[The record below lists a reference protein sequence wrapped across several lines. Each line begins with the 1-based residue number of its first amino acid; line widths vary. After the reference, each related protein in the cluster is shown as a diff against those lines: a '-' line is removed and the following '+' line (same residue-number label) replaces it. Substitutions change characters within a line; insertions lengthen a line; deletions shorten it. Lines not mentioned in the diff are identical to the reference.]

1 MKHLQLSRD
10 IWLLLALFILLA
22 GFTAFVTIRQREIQ
36 EQQEIFISYS
46 SHSAQ
51 TDGTVALYEW
61 LGRLGYAAERIEN
74 RQFQISDNTRLLF
87 VLGPTETIQGDE
99 AKYILQWVARGNTL
113 FVADKSGF
121 DANGLFRE
129 LGAEFDVLS
138 TRADGAVMTQPL
150 MDSPS
155 AEIQLRPFNSLK
167 FHRSDFVTFAEAEN
181 QSILA
186 RIAHG
191 RGIVWISTAP
201 DIFTNENLRDEDNA
215 KFAASLLASVPRGSV
230 IAFDEYHL
238 GFKPEFS
245 LTFMDVLYN
254 SQWGWG
260 VLFTIGLFFA
270 YLAVNGQRFGR
281 VLPVP
286 RTLARRSP
294 SEYVTS
300 MANLFRR
307 ANKRGMVLNHYR
319 HSLKRRL
326 GRPYHLD
333 PEISDEQ
340 YVEMLTRLRPEL
352 DRQEF
357 VRILNSLRRADST
370 EADLVKAVEQAVT
383 FGGRAIK
390 T

>member
-1 MKHLQLSRD
+1 MKRLELSRD
-10 IWLLLALFILLA
+10 IWLLLALFIMLA

-36 EQQEIFISYS
+36 EQQEIFIPYS

-51 TDGTVALYEW
+51 TDGTLALYEW

-74 RQFQISDNTRLLF
+74 RQFQISENTRLLLI
-87 VLGPTETIQGDE
+87 LGPTETIESDE
-99 AKYILQWVARGNTL
+99 AEYIMQWVARGNIL
-113 FVADKSGF
+113 FVADWNGF

-129 LGAEFDVLS
+129 LEAGFDTLP
-138 TRADGAVMTQPL
+138 TRANGAVLTQPL
-150 MDSPS
+150 MDSTNG
-155 AEIQLRPFNSLK
+155 EIALQPFNSLE
-167 FHRSDFVTFAEAEN
+167 FERTDFVTYAVAEN
-181 QSILA
+181 QAILA
-186 RIAHG
+186 RISHG
-191 RGIVWISTAP
+191 SGTVWISTAP
-201 DIFTNENLRDEDNA
+201 DVFTNQNLRDEDNA
-215 KFAASLLASVPRGSV
+215 KFAAALLAGVPRGSIV
-230 IAFDEYHL
+230 AFDEYHL

-245 LTFMDVLYN
+245 LTFIDVLYN

-270 YLAVNGQRFGR
+270 YLAINGRRFGR

-286 RTLARRSP
+286 KTLARRSP

-307 ANKRGMVLNHYR
+307 ANKRGMVLQHYR

-326 GRPYHLD
+326 GRPYHLN

-352 DRQEF
+352 DRQEL
-357 VRILNSLRRADST
+357 VRILNALRRTDTT
-370 EADLVKAVEQAVT
+370 EADLVKTIEQSVT
-383 FGGRAIK
+383 FGGRTAK
-390 T
+390 P